1 MNTDQVKITYGGYG
15 ETVQKIEMLLVPKAK
30 LTLEL
35 NDDNTIQFT
44 TSDTDFDNNNLNG
57 QLNYSTV
64 DSLIRQLIKMRNQLT
79 KEG

>member
-1 MNTDQVKITYGGYG
+1 MNTDQIKITYGNYG

-35 NDDNTIQFT
+35 NDDNTVQFT

-57 QLNYSTV
+57 QLNYNTV
-64 DSLIRQLIKMRNQLT
+64 DTLIRQLIKMRSQLA
-79 KEG
+79 K